1 MPRQPITDVND
12 IPEIFP
18 PRDKESKVKCTQAEM
33 EMRRLEVSRR
43 RLCGEPIHQI
53 ANELGYSIV
62 TISKDIAAI
71 HESNIQLIQNFEQ
84 EDFISESLEVYKRVE
99 REAFM
104 QLYEVPDGDVR
115 KSKFLKDIRDT
126 RKATIELLQDSG
138 LVRKEPKK
146 IDVDISIDVLNH
158 WTAAQKTLVCD
169 AILDAAVIGSVEEDE
184 EPFDPYA
191 DALQKS
197 QDVEGAAEFIE
208 QEE

>member
-12 IPEIFP
+12 IPEIFS

-43 RLCGEPIHQI
+43 RLCGQPLHQI
-53 ANELGYSIV
+53 ANELGYSVV

-71 HESNIQLIQNFEQ
+71 QESNIQLIQNFEQ
-84 EDFISESLEVYKRVE
+84 EDFISESLEVYKKVE
-99 REAFM
+99 REAFT

-158 WTAAQKTLVCD
+158 WTSEQKTLVCD
-169 AILDAAVIGSVEEDE
+169 AILDAAVIGPVEEDE
-184 EPFDPYA
+184 ALFDPYA
-191 DALQKS
+191 DALKQA
-197 QDVEGAAEFIE
+197 QNVEGAAEFIE